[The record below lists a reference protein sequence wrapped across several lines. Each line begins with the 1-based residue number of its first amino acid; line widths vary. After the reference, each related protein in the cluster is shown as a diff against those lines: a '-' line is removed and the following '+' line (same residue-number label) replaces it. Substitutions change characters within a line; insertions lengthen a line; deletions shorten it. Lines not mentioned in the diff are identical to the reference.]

1 MIESVIKFSLRQK
14 FLVIFLTVCLIA
26 FGIIGLVQLPIDAV
40 PDITNVQ
47 VQVLTSAPALSP
59 LDIEKQV
66 SSPIEI
72 GLSGLPGVRQIRSTS
87 KFGLSVV
94 TVVFDD
100 STDIFFDRQLV
111 LERLSQ
117 IRDHIPPTIPAPQ
130 LGPIS
135 TGLGEIFQYEL
146 KSADSKNDQMALRT
160 LQDWELRKQL
170 VTVPGVAEVNSYG
183 GLKKQFQVKLDA
195 DKLLKYGLSLQDI
208 LKAVTSNNENAG
220 GGYIEHQG
228 EQYVLRGIGLAEN
241 TEQIGKIVVRTGKD
255 GTPVFVKDIGEV
267 VCASELRQGAVL
279 TDGKGETVAGIVM
292 MLKGQNSRVVIDNVK
307 RKIAQVNRT
316 LPPGVKVV
324 PFYDR
329 SELIDRTIQTVQ
341 SNLTEGATLV
351 VLVLLL
357 LLGNWRAAVLVASV
371 IPLSMFF
378 AALCMNAF
386 NISGNLVSLGAL
398 DFGLIVDG
406 AVVMVENA
414 VTKLSLA
421 KRNGSDEDP
430 QVTIEKSCLEVGR
443 PVAFAVTIITI
454 VYLPLLALGGIE
466 GKLFKPMCMT
476 IIFALIGALILSLTY
491 IPVLLSIVLPG
502 SVSQKESPLEKILQ
516 NFYRRIMQVV
526 NLNRSQTISVAAAL
540 LILSLITV
548 PMLGSEFVP
557 KLDEGAL
564 AIQMQQLPSVSLTQS
579 IASTKAAEQIIKSYP
594 EVDRVISKIGRA
606 EVATDPMGVD
616 TADIYVR
623 LESSAKWAQ
632 RDSREAFIEAMS
644 RKLQAEVPQAAF
656 SFSQPIELRTAELI
670 AGVKSDLAIKIFGD
684 DLETLKSLASKIKN
698 TIETIPGAEDVKIEQ
713 TDGLPQLLVIPDRDA
728 IARRGMNVVEVNDVV
743 QALVAGKP
751 AGQIYQGEKRFDLIL
766 KIANNEKLDDES
778 LKNVFVATKND
789 MQVPFASVAS
799 IKLQAG
805 PSQISHE
812 DGRRRIVVELNIR
825 GRDLGSFVAD
835 AQNKIGQELKLPPG
849 YSLSWGG
856 QFENMNSAIQS
867 LAIVLPVV
875 LSLIFVLLYMSF
887 GSCRQAL
894 LIFTGIPF
902 ALVGGIF
909 ALAIQP
915 MPFSISA
922 GVGLIALCG
931 VALLNGVVMVS
942 HINLLRKKYC
952 AEEAA
957 MRGAVS
963 RLRPVLMTALVASL
977 GFVPMAMSNLS
988 GSEIQRPL
996 ATVIIGGLISSS
1008 ILTLILL
1015 PILYVYFDR
1024 LITPLQGEKS
1034 NHPAMT
1040 EQKIHRVAESAQN

>member
-1 MIESVIKFSLRQK
+1 MIDSIIRFSLRQK
-14 FLVIFLTVCLIA
+14 FLIIFLTVCLVA
-26 FGIIGLVQLPIDAV
+26 FGTFGLVQLPIDAV

-59 LDIEKQV
+59 IDIERQV
-66 SSPIEI
+66 STPIEI
-72 GLSGLPGVRQIRSTS
+72 GLSGLPGVKQIRSTS

-94 TVVFDD
+94 TVVFDE
-100 STDIFFDRQLV
+100 STDIYFDRQLV
-111 LERLSQ
+111 LERISQ
-117 IRDHIPPTIPAPQ
+117 IRDRIASSIEAPQ

-146 KSADSKNDQMALRT
+146 QSTDGKNDQMALRT
-160 LQDWELRKQL
+160 LQDWDLRKQL

-183 GLKKQFQVKLDA
+183 GLKKQFQVKLDSN
-195 DKLLKYGLSLQDI
+195 KLVEYGLSLQDV
-208 LKAVTSNNENAG
+208 LKAVTSNNENVG

-241 TEQIGKIVVRTGKD
+241 TDQIGKIVVRTGRD

-292 MLKGQNSRVVIDNVK
+292 MLKGQNSRSVINNVK
-307 RKIAQVNRT
+307 QKIDVINRT
-316 LPPGVKVV
+316 LPPDVKLV

-329 SELIDRTIQTVQ
+329 TELIDRTIHTVQ
-341 SNLTEGATLV
+341 SNLTEGAILV
-351 VLVLLL
+351 VIVLLI

-378 AALCMNAF
+378 ATLCMNAF
-386 NISGNLVSLGAL
+386 NISGNLISLGAL

-414 VTKLSLA
+414 VRRLSQA
-421 KRNGSDEDP
+421 KRRGSDEDP
-430 QVTIEKSCLEVGR
+430 QVTIEKACVEVGR
-443 PVAFAVTIITI
+443 PVTFAVAIISI

-476 IIFALIGALILSLTY
+476 IVFALIGSLILSMSY
-491 IPVLLSIVLPG
+491 IPVLLSMVLPG
-502 SVSQKESPLEKILQ
+502 TVSEKESPLEKLAQ
-516 NFYRRIMQVV
+516 GFYRRILHIV
-526 NLNRSQTISVAAAL
+526 NLNRSQTISVAVAL
-540 LILSLITV
+540 LILSLITF
-548 PMLGSEFVP
+548 PMLGSEFIP

-579 IASTKAAEQIIKSYP
+579 ISSTKAAEQVIKSFP
-594 EVDRVISKIGRA
+594 EVERVISKIGRA

-616 TADIYVR
+616 TVDIYVS
-623 LESSAKWAQ
+623 LKSNAKWPQ
-632 RDSREAFIEAMS
+632 RESRDAFIEAVS
-644 RKLQAEVPQAAF
+644 RKLQAKVPQAAF
-656 SFSQPIELRTAELI
+656 SFSQPVELRTAELI
-670 AGVKSDLAIKIFGD
+670 AGVKSDLAIKIFGE
-684 DLETLKSLASKIKN
+684 DLDTLKSLASKIKN
-698 TIETIPGAEDVKIEQ
+698 IVETIPGAEDVKVEQ

-728 IARRGMNVVEVNDVV
+728 IARRGMNVDEVNDVV
-743 QALVAGKP
+743 QAVVVGKP
-751 AGQIYQGEKRFDLIL
+751 AGQIYQGEKRFDLMVKL
-766 KIANNEKLDDES
+766 ADKEKLDDES
-778 LKNVFVATKND
+778 LKNLLVSTKND
-789 MQVPFASVAS
+789 LRVPLSSVAS

-812 DGRRRIVVELNIR
+812 NGRRRIVVELNIR
-825 GRDLGSFVAD
+825 GRDLGSFVAN
-835 AQNKIGQELKLPPG
+835 AQNKIERDLKLPPG

-867 LAIVLPVV
+867 LAVVIPVA

-887 GSCRQAL
+887 GSFSQAL

-909 ALAIQP
+909 ALAVQQ

-922 GVGLIALCG
+922 GIGLIALSG

-942 HINLLRKKYC
+942 HINTLRKSHSV
-952 AEEAA
+952 EDAA
-957 MRGAVS
+957 ITGALN

-977 GFVPMAMSNLS
+977 GFVPMAVSNLS

-1008 ILTLILL
+1008 MLTLILL
-1015 PILYVYFDR
+1015 PILYVCFDKF
-1024 LITPLQGEKS
+1024 TSLQGKKHNRLTS
-1034 NHPAMT
+1034 N
-1040 EQKIHRVAESAQN
+1040 EQKIAHIAESAQS